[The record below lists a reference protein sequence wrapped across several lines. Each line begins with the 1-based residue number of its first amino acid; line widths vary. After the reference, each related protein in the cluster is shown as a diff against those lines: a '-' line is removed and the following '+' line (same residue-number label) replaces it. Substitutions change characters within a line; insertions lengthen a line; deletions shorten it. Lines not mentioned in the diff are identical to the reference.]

1 MVMKCIK
8 TVFKEKLY
16 NNIGFILMTIIL
28 LITIILTAYDIFN
41 VNKKI
46 NNFIDSILK
55 WKISK
60 KNSITKRKSNKEMTL
75 KGILMKY
82 LIIK

>member
-55 WKISK
+55 GKISK
-60 KNSITKRKSNKEMTL
+60 KNCRSQQLSI
-75 KGILMKY
+75 
-82 LIIK
+82 